1 MINLPAFIKESNILS
16 IQDKEK
22 LMNVSTLPSEIDVDQ
37 IRSLS
42 FIQELMNAFI
52 GDDTTRDTHLQLKA
66 KEFLQIE
73 DVDMAWK
80 ILLLY

>member
-1 MINLPAFIKESNILS
+1 MINLPTFIKESNILS